1 MKMRNRLEIEAF
13 RFVNKTGIKNL
24 TVDELI
30 KAVEKMECAVIEL
43 DDEKQSVLLG
53 KTDKEDKFYL
63 FNNGILKYIA
73 FPSFLDEQQRLN
85 TLLLAASELYISEN
99 YLLNKDKNITVEIF
113 AQKLK
118 EILQNKT
125 ARSHILR
132 HAFEYVSVICVAVV
146 VLCFSFVAFFLE
158 KNLDK
163 DVRLPEFEET
173 KVFSDYESD
182 KIKDV
187 VEDTIEVLNNVDFS
201 GNDKIGIVKSVD
213 DALSVDNEDILE
225 YEITPAFYDN
235 NTVYYVTKSGT
246 KYHIETCSY
255 IKDLQECKPVKLS
268 DIGEEYTPCK
278 RCIK

>member
-1 MKMRNRLEIEAF
+1 MRNRLEIEAF

-63 FNNGILKYIA
+63 FNNGTLKYIA

-132 HAFEYVSVICVAVV
+132 HAFEYVSAICVAVV

-158 KNLDK
+158 KSFDK

-268 DIGEEYTPCK
+268 EIGEEYTPCK